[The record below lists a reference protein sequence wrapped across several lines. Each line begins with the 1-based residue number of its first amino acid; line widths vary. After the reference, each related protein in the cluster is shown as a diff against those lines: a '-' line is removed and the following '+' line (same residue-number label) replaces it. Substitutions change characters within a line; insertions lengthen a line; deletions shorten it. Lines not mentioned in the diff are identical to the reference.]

1 MKKHLSTIILV
12 LILLTGLSLVLY
24 PTVSEYW
31 NMYHQSRIISD
42 YTDDVEKIDEE
53 EYARMWQEAQE
64 YNRELARDGNCWKM
78 TEAQKQKYYSVLN
91 VGGTGVMGYI
101 EIPKIHCSLPVY
113 HGADE
118 TILQVAVG
126 HIEGSSL
133 PVGGSSTHCVLSGH
147 RGLPSAKL
155 FTDLDQMEKG
165 DIFLLKILNET
176 LAYEVD
182 QIKTVLPEEMDNL
195 KIEEGEDLCT
205 LVTCT
210 PYGVNSHR
218 LLVRGHRTEYTEEVQ
233 EQLVEPPKTFWQKIV
248 DLADKIKRRSI
259 EWLIWLVEGVK
270 EKWLRR

>member
-42 YTDDVEKIDEE
+42 YTDNVEEIDPE

-78 TEAQKQKYYSVLN
+78 TEEQKQKYYSVLN

-101 EIPKIHCSLPVY
+101 EIPKIHCSLPIY

-195 KIEEGEDLCT
+195 KIEEGEDFCT

-233 EQLVEPPKTFWQKIV
+233 EQLAEPPKTFWEKIV

>member
-42 YTDDVEKIDEE
+42 YTDDVEEIDEE

-78 TEAQKQKYYSVLN
+78 TKEQKQKYYSVLN

-118 TILQVAVG
+118 SILQVAVG

-233 EQLVEPPKTFWQKIV
+233 EQLAEPPKTFWQKIV

>member
-31 NMYHQSRIISD
+31 NMYHQSRIIAD
-42 YTDDVEKIDEE
+42 YTDDVEEIDEE

-78 TEAQKQKYYSVLN
+78 TEEQKQKYYSVLN

-133 PVGGSSTHCVLSGH
+133 PVGGNSTHCVLSGH

-165 DIFLLKILNET
+165 DIFLLRILNET

-195 KIEEGEDLCT
+195 KIEEGEDFCT

-218 LLVRGHRTEYTEEVQ
+218 LLVRGHRTEYTEELQ
-233 EQLVEPPKTFWQKIV
+233 EQLAESPKTFWEKIV

>member
-31 NMYHQSRIISD
+31 NMYHQSRIIAD
-42 YTDDVEKIDEE
+42 YTDDVEEIDEE

-78 TEAQKQKYYSVLN
+78 TEEQKQKYYSVLN

-233 EQLVEPPKTFWQKIV
+233 EQLAESPKTFWEKIV

>member
-24 PTVSEYW
+24 PTISEYW

-42 YTDDVEKIDEE
+42 YTDDVEEIDEE
-53 EYARMWQEAQE
+53 EYARMWQEAQA
-64 YNRELARDGNCWKM
+64 YNSELARDGNCWKM
-78 TEAQKQKYYSVLN
+78 TEEQKQKYYSVLN

-118 TILQVAVG
+118 SILQVAVG

-233 EQLVEPPKTFWQKIV
+233 EQLAEPPKTFWQKIV